1 MVRNLPAN
9 AEVPYRT
16 LGQEDL
22 LRRKWQ
28 PPSSI
33 LNGKMQWHA
42 PVHGG
47 HKDSETPEQLSLH
60 SEVNTDI
67 KTL

>member
-1 MVRNLPAN
+1 MATPIQYSQWEN
-9 AEVPYRT
+9 AMDR
-16 LGQEDL
+16 GA
-22 LRRKWQ
+22 
-28 PPSSI
+28 
-33 LNGKMQWHA
+33 WHA